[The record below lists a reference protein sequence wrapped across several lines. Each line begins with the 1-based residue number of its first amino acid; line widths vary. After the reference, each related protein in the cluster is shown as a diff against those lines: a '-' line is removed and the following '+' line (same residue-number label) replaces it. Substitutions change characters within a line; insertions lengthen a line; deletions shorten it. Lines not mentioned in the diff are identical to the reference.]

1 MLFSMVHMKKFLH
14 RKTMRYAVWG
24 GLFCGV
30 AVVLVLSNLL
40 PRNHTRAVVIHADAE
55 AATTYIEVEAF
66 ADGFTRPVQVVS
78 SGVEGDGRLF
88 VVEQNG
94 VIWIAN
100 PDGSVR
106 PQPFLDLSN
115 RVDNSRRAYGL
126 RGLAFH
132 PDYASNGYFFVNY
145 IALVGETRYVYI
157 ARYKAAPGGNTASLN
172 SENVLLSVVQP
183 GSAHFAGDLAFGPDG
198 YLYIPFG
205 DGYDSVTVT
214 NSSQEPD
221 TLLGKI
227 ARIDVDEVA
236 GVAADCFGRGSGDY
250 TIPADNPYIAAAGT
264 CAEIWASGLRNP
276 WRFDFDPL
284 TGDLFLPDP
293 GQDRWDELNWRP
305 STSTGGENYGW
316 PCYEGNAAL
325 DTSGCAA
332 AGSYT
337 FPVLDFAIG
346 ADGHCSIIGGAVYR
360 GSQYPALW
368 GRYFAADFCSG
379 TIYEIE
385 QDAQMKWQIQPY
397 PILLPAG
404 VVSFGRDE
412 QGELLLVNRDN
423 GTVYRLIGSGEDET
437 TATPT
442 GTATPIGTATPT
454 GTVTLLPSPTSTEAA
469 QPTQSAT
476 ATATRVVEPD
486 GRLFLPFVVK

>member
-1 MLFSMVHMKKFLH
+1 MKRFLQW
-14 RKTMRYAVWG
+14 KTTRYSIPGV
-24 GLFCGV
+24 LFCGMV
-30 AVVLVLSNLL
+30 VVLVLSSLL
-40 PRNHTRAVVIHADAE
+40 LQTQTREVTIHAGGGMV
-55 AATTYIEVEAF
+55 TTELEIELF
-66 ADGFTRPVQVVS
+66 AGGFTRPVQVVS

-94 VIWIAN
+94 VIWIVN

-132 PDYASNGYFFVNY
+132 PDYASNGYLFVNY

-157 ARYKAAPGGNTASLN
+157 ARYEAAPGGNTATLN

-205 DGYDSVTVT
+205 DGYDSVTIT

-221 TLLGKI
+221 TLLGKV
-227 ARIDVDEVA
+227 ARIDVDKVA
-236 GVAADCFGRGSGDY
+236 EGAADCVGRGSGDY
-250 TIPADNPYIAAAGT
+250 TIPADNPFIAAAGT

-305 STSTGGENYGW
+305 STSDGGENYGW
-316 PCYEGNAAL
+316 PCYEGNAEL
-325 DTSGCAA
+325 DTSDCADA
-332 AGSYT
+332 SFYT
-337 FPVLDFAIG
+337 FPAVDFAIG
-346 ADGHCSIIGGAVYR
+346 PAGHCSIIGGAVYR

-385 QDAQMKWQIQPY
+385 RDAQMKWQVQPH
-397 PILLPAG
+397 PNLLPAG

-412 QGELLLVNRDN
+412 RGELLLVNRDN
-423 GTVYRLIGSGEDET
+423 GTVYRLAGSGEIVPTASPTMAT
-437 TATPT
+437 TPS
-442 GTATPIGTATPT
+442 
-454 GTVTLLPSPTSTEAA
+454 PSPTSAEPVPST
-469 QPTQSAT
+469 PTATSTMVVGPT
-476 ATATRVVEPD
+476 ATATRSLDID
-486 GRLFLPFVVK
+486 GRLFLPLLVK